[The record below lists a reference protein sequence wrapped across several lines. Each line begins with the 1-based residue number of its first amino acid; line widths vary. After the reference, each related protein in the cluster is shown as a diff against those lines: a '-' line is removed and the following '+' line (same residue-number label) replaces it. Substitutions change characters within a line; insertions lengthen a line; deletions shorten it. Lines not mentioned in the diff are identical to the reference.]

1 MFDLPSS
8 SYRSLLIAAII
19 LAIIGWLGLLL
30 LLIGTLPTVGP
41 RWLFFFLL
49 ALAITGTTLPFIWLL
64 HRRFAEQPDLPAMI
78 LLRRALLV
86 TLYGELCAWL
96 QINRSLYL
104 SLAILLGL
112 GIVAIEWFLR
122 RLDRSKWR
130 PNR

>member
-19 LAIIGWLGLLL
+19 LAIIGWLGLFLL
-30 LLIGTLPTVGP
+30 LVGTLPTVGP

-64 HRRFAEQPDLPAMI
+64 HRRFAEQPDLPAVI

-86 TLYGELCAWL
+86 TLYSELCIWL
-96 QINRSLYL
+96 QINRSLTL
-104 SLAILLGL
+104 SLSILLGL
-112 GIVAIEWFLR
+112 GLVAIEWFLR
-122 RLDRSKWR
+122 RLDRSSWR

>member
-19 LAIIGWLGLLL
+19 LAIIGWLGLFLL
-30 LLIGTLPTVGP
+30 LVGTLPTVGP

-49 ALAITGTTLPFIWLL
+49 ALAITGTVLPFIWML
-64 HRRFAEQPDLPAMI
+64 HRRFAERSDLPAMI

-86 TLYGELCAWL
+86 TLYGELCVWL

-104 SLAILLGL
+104 SLAILLGIGL
-112 GIVAIEWFLR
+112 VAIEWFLR
-122 RLDRSKWR
+122 MLDRSKWG

>member
-19 LAIIGWLGLLL
+19 LAITGWFGLFLLL
-30 LLIGTLPTVGP
+30 VGTLPTVGP

-49 ALAITGTTLPFIWLL
+49 ALAITGTTIPFIWLL
-64 HRRFAEQPDLPAMI
+64 HRRFAERPDIPAVI
-78 LLRRALLV
+78 LLRRALLF
-86 TLYGELCAWL
+86 TLYSELCIWL
-96 QINRSLYL
+96 QINRSLNL

-112 GIVAIEWFLR
+112 GLVAIELFLR
-122 RLDRSKWR
+122 VLDRSKWR

>member
-19 LAIIGWLGLLL
+19 LAIIGWLGLFLL
-30 LLIGTLPTVGP
+30 LVGTLPTVGP

-49 ALAITGTTLPFIWLL
+49 ALAITGTSLPFIWLL

-96 QINRSLYL
+96 QINRGLYL

>member
-1 MFDLPSS
+1 
-8 SYRSLLIAAII
+8 
-19 LAIIGWLGLLL
+19 
-30 LLIGTLPTVGP
+30 VGP

-64 HRRFAEQPDLPAMI
+64 HRRFAAGPDLPAMI

-86 TLYGELCAWL
+86 ALYSELCVWL
-96 QINRSLYL
+96 QINRSLNL

-112 GIVAIEWFLR
+112 GLIAIELFLR
-122 RLDRSKWR
+122 MLDRSRWR

>member
-19 LAIIGWLGLLL
+19 LAITGWLGLFLL
-30 LLIGTLPTVGP
+30 LVGTLPTVGP

-64 HRRFAEQPDLPAMI
+64 HRRFAERPDIPAMI
-78 LLRRALLV
+78 LLRRALLL
-86 TLYGELCAWL
+86 TLFSELCIWL
-96 QINRSLYL
+96 QINRSLNL

-112 GIVAIEWFLR
+112 GLVAIELFLR
-122 RLDRSKWR
+122 VLDRSKWR

>member
-19 LAIIGWLGLLL
+19 LAIIGWLGLFLL
-30 LLIGTLPTVGP
+30 LVGTLPTVGP

-49 ALAITGTTLPFIWLL
+49 SLAITGTTLPFIWLL
-64 HRRFAEQPDLPAMI
+64 HRRFAERPDLPAMI
-78 LLRRALLV
+78 LLRRALLF
-86 TLYGELCAWL
+86 TLYGELCIWL
-96 QINRSLYL
+96 QINRSLNL

-112 GIVAIEWFLR
+112 GLIAIELFLR
-122 RLDRSKWR
+122 ILDRSKWR

>member
-19 LAIIGWLGLLL
+19 LAIIGWLGLFLL
-30 LLIGTLPTVGP
+30 LVGTLPTVGP

-49 ALAITGTTLPFIWLL
+49 ALAITGTSLPFIWLL
-64 HRRFAEQPDLPAMI
+64 HRRFAEQPDLPGMI

>member
-19 LAIIGWLGLLL
+19 LAVIGWLGIFLLL
-30 LLIGTLPTVGP
+30 VGTLPTVGP

-64 HRRFAEQPDLPAMI
+64 HRRFAKGPDLPAMI

-86 TLYGELCAWL
+86 ALYGELCVWL
-96 QINRSLYL
+96 QINRSLNL

-112 GIVAIEWFLR
+112 GLVAIEWFLR
-122 RLDRSKWR
+122 MLDRSRWR